1 MKLAALILAAIISLG
16 AISGAD
22 GGSFSLDKTV
32 HDFGTVSVKDGPQ
45 SCVFT
50 VTNTGTEPLR
60 ILTVISS
67 CGCTAAGWT
76 KEPIAPGSTGK
87 VEVSYTND
95 EGPYPFD
102 KALTV
107 YFDGITKPAVIH
119 IRGTVTNRKK

>member
-1 MKLAALILAAIISLG
+1 MKLAAIILATLMTFG

-22 GGSFSLDKTV
+22 GGSFSLDKSV

-50 VTNTGTEPLR
+50 VTNTGAEPLR

-87 VEVSYTND
+87 VEVSYAND